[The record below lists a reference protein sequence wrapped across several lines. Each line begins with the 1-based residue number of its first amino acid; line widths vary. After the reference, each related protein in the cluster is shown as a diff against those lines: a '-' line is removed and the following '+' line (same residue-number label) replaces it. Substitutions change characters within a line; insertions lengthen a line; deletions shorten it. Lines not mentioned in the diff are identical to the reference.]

1 MLLSAKVSC
10 TVQTMGVAK
19 SWRGETQDRSSM
31 KPYMQAAPF
40 TVQIELTE
48 GCNLM
53 CSFCGINGIR
63 AKAGQYNFANKETIY
78 NTATQMAA
86 ANWTSMI
93 LLAMHGEPSL
103 HPHLADCIRI
113 IRTHLPKN
121 DITLVSNGSGFRRP
135 GKEVESVKAVFKAGL
150 TKLALDDYEHSGYI
164 PKLMAALGN
173 DIPFKVLHY
182 PKDGLDTS
190 PWRRWPAKRQAIVIL
205 ADLQKNAKEHI
216 GLAQLSNHCGAA
228 GPLTSKLEGARC
240 AKVFREF
247 SVRWDGAISC
257 CCQDWR
263 GTTKVGNIN
272 DTPIDQLWNGTFMQ
286 AIRKKLYYGERDTG
300 ACIGCD
306 YRSTRVG
313 LLPDKFGKDTLP
325 HADKHDIA
333 VLAAASAGPSL
344 TQIVLRPWE
353 EK

>member
-1 MLLSAKVSC
+1 MN
-10 TVQTMGVAK
+10 
-19 SWRGETQDRSSM
+19 
-31 KPYMQAAPF
+31 KPYIQAAPF
-40 TVQIELTE
+40 TLQLGLVR

-63 AKAGQYNFANKETIY
+63 AKAGNYEFAELSTVTNFAKQV
-78 NTATQMAA
+78 AKAK
-86 ANWTSMI
+86 WTSMI
-93 LLAMHGEPSL
+93 LLALHGEPSL
-103 HPHLADCIRI
+103 HPKLAECISILRQ
-113 IRTHLPKN
+113 HLPKN

-150 TKLALDDYEHSGYI
+150 TKLALDDYESSGYI
-164 PKLMAALGN
+164 PKLMTALGN

-190 PWRRWPAKRQAIVIL
+190 PWRRWPAKRQAIVVL

-228 GPLTSKLEGARC
+228 GPLTEKLAGQRC

-247 SVRWDGAISC
+247 SVRESGDISC

-263 GTTKVGNIN
+263 GQSKVGNIN
-272 DTPIDQLWNGTFMQ
+272 TTPIDVLWQNEVMQ
-286 AIRKKLYYGERDTG
+286 ALRRKLYHGERDQG
-300 ACIGCD
+300 PCLGCD

-333 VLAAASAGPSL
+333 VLTAASAGPSL

-353 EK
+353 VIK